1 MTIIASLEL
10 GRYGVRANCI
20 GPGGFTRM
28 VGQAAQDI
36 DDQEPGGVRPSS
48 TA

>member
-28 VGQAAQDI
+28 VGQARADI
-36 DDQEPGGVRPSS
+36 EVKNPEEYDRVRRR
-48 TA
+48 